1 MASFNVDDAN
11 IFGQISPDSIQSTCV
26 DVGRLEEVDG
36 VFVSCTNMRIIER
49 ISEIE
54 NKIGKPVLSS
64 NLALAWHALQLSN
77 VDTNPASA
85 LAKLF
90 QKSERQL
97 LKLQ

>member
-11 IFGQISPDSIQSTCV
+11 IFGQISPDSIQATCE

-54 NKIGKPVLSS
+54 NKIGKPVVSS
-64 NLALAWHALQLSN
+64 NLALAWHALQLSD
-77 VDTNPASA
+77 VDTNPASGI
-85 LAKLF
+85 AKLF
-90 QKSERQL
+90 QKSEKQLPKRQ
-97 LKLQ
+97 

>member
-1 MASFNVDDAN
+1 MASFNVDDDN
-11 IFGQISPDSIQSTCV
+11 IVGQISPDSIQSTCE
-26 DVGRLEEVDG
+26 DVGRLEDVDG

-54 NKIGKPVLSS
+54 NIIGKPVVSS